1 VDLRDLTSATTHQLE
16 RNNCLGGGGYRGNE
30 DDVRRV
36 LELGICVP
44 QELRPWD
51 ATVGI
56 RVGVSAWG
64 ENTDSHCEQ

>member
-1 VDLRDLTSATTHQLE
+1 
-16 RNNCLGGGGYRGNE
+16 
-30 DDVRRV
+30 VRRV

-64 ENTDSHCEQ
+64 ENTDSHCEQREKGIEVVAPVVGLRAGEGGGEKYMSRN